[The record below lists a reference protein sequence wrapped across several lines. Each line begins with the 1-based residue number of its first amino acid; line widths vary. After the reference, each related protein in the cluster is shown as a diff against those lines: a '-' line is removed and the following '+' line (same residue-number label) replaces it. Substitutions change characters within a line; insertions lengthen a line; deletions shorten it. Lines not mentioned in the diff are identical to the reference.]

1 MKKVKVK
8 VLPQNN
14 VQLPTYSSLEA
25 AGADIR
31 AYLSEDTV
39 IEPGQSKLIPT
50 GLKVEIPEGYEIQ
63 IRPRSGLA
71 FKHQITVLN
80 TPGTIDSDYRG
91 EIGVILINHSNAPF
105 VVTPNMRIAQM
116 VLAPVIQAEFVLDE
130 ELAAT
135 TRGEGGFGHT
145 GTH

>member
-1 MKKVKVK
+1 MKRIKVK
-8 VLPQNN
+8 VLAKEG

-25 AGADIR
+25 AGADAR
-31 AYLSEDTV
+31 AYLSEETV

-50 GLKVEIPEGYEIQ
+50 GLKVEIPQGYEIQ

-71 FKHQITVLN
+71 FKNQITILN

-91 EIGVILINHSNAPF
+91 EIGIILINHSSAPF

-116 VLAPVIQAEFVLDE
+116 VLAPVIQAEFALDE
-130 ELAAT
+130 ELVAT